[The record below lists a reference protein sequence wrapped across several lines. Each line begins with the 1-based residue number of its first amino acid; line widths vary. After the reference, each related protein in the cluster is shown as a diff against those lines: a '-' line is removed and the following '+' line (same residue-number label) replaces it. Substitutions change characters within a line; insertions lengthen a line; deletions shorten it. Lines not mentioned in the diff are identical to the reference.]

1 MKTILIITLLFLNL
15 NLFAQ
20 KAIYTD
26 NDGDGVIEYT
36 LMDDFKKVLETG
48 YYQNNK
54 MVGTWTLFYP
64 NGKKRVVAKFK
75 NGIKQGLWLVYDD
88 KGRILTEVFY
98 KDDKKISASQ
108 HIYAN
113 N

>member
-1 MKTILIITLLFLNL
+1 MKFVCKTPANL
-15 NLFAQ
+15 EKRKMTSYKTPSHLKNGTFDVDTS
-20 KAIYTD
+20 IP
-26 NDGDGVIEYT
+26 
-36 LMDDFKKVLETG
+36 FWKKL
-48 YYQNNK
+48 
-54 MVGTWTLFYP
+54 
-64 NGKKRVVAKFK
+64 VAKFK

>member
-1 MKTILIITLLFLNL
+1 LI
-15 NLFAQ
+15 
-20 KAIYTD
+20 
-26 NDGDGVIEYT
+26 
-36 LMDDFKKVLETG
+36 DDFEKVLETG

-64 NGKKRVVAKFK
+64 DGKRRMVAKFK
-75 NGIKQGLWLVYDD
+75 HGTKQGLWLVYDD
-88 KGRILTEVFY
+88 KGRILTKVFY

-108 HIYAN
+108 HNYAN